1 MHGTRTRMDDY
12 KWSLEF
18 FEKKRDMEGLRT
30 LTGANHHDL
39 KGS

>member
-12 KWSLEF
+12 EWSLEF
-18 FEKKRDMEGLRT
+18 FEKKREMEGLR
-30 LTGANHHDL
+30 TGANHHDP